1 LAAQERL
8 GTPLPRSVN
17 RHGTVLATGQ
27 ADRKSHSLPNQ
38 NATKP
43 AFSIAFLSF
52 SATIPSANLFRLR
65 QFGFGFS
72 MQKFGRYEILT
83 ELGRGG
89 MATVYLAHD
98 PAFDRH
104 VAIKVLP
111 ARFTHDPQF
120 RARFMREAKVIAALE
135 HPFIVPVYDFG
146 EEGENPFIVM
156 RHMPGGTL
164 GDRLANGPMALAD
177 VVPILVRMADAL
189 DEAHRNSI
197 VHRDL
202 KPTNILFDLRG
213 DSFLSDFGLAKLSES
228 STKLTF
234 TGVMVGTPDYMSPEQ
249 AIGDEEADRRS
260 DVYSLG
266 VILFEMLS
274 GSLPYTASTPMKI
287 MYKHLNE
294 PVPKLDTA
302 RLGLPVVT
310 NLVLSRAMAKKLDD
324 RYPAAGALATAVSAL
339 QTGAP
344 SSALAP
350 AAAIPLSPQ
359 AAATLRPFELPSA
372 MPKST
377 APSAAARP
385 GDGRPAGTR
394 PMRAASSRPW
404 LVGGGIVGG
413 IVILALLG
421 TLVAWGGGFFASPTP
436 TVAATAT
443 FTPTVMDTA
452 TSLPGDAL
460 SHLHPD
466 RHRNSHAD
474 ADGHARAAHG
484 DGDAACCGSAARESP
499 AFADTN
505 FAPTVPRTRR
515 KRLMR
520 IHTAAQ
526 PLRCR

>member
-1 LAAQERL
+1 M
-8 GTPLPRSVN
+8 
-17 RHGTVLATGQ
+17 
-27 ADRKSHSLPNQ
+27 
-38 NATKP
+38 
-43 AFSIAFLSF
+43 
-52 SATIPSANLFRLR
+52 
-65 QFGFGFS
+65 S

-164 GDRLANGPMALAD
+164 ADRITNGPMALAD
-177 VVPILVRMADAL
+177 VVPVLVRMADAL
-189 DEAHRNSI
+189 DEAHRNNI

-213 DSFLSDFGLAKLSES
+213 DSFLSDFGLAKLSEA

-249 AIGDEEADRRS
+249 AIGDQEADRRS
-260 DVYSLG
+260 DVYSFG
-266 VILFEMLS
+266 VILFEMFS
-274 GSLPYTASTPMKI
+274 GALPYTAPTPMKI

-324 RYPAAGALATAVSAL
+324 RYPTAGALATAVTAL
-339 QTGAP
+339 QTATPGPAP
-344 SSALAP
+344 AA

-359 AAATLRPFELPSA
+359 AAATLRPFEVSSA
-372 MPKST
+372 PPPPT

-385 GDGRPAGTR
+385 GNGVPAGTR
-394 PMRAASSRPW
+394 PMKAAASRSW
-404 LVGGGIVGG
+404 WVGGGIVGG
-413 IVILALLG
+413 IVALALLG
-421 TLVAWGGGFFASPTP
+421 ALAAWGAGFFANPTATPTATYTATFIPPATDTPVPPTDTPSPTFTATDTESPTP
-436 TVAATAT
+436 IPTDTLEPPT
-443 FTPTVMDTA
+443 ETPTQRIFYNPPPSYTPIPPPTDTLTPSPTVTTA
-452 TSLPGDAL
+452 VPTSKP
-460 SHLHPD
+460 
-466 RHRNSHAD
+466 
-474 ADGHARAAHG
+474 
-484 DGDAACCGSAARESP
+484 
-499 AFADTN
+499 ADTRPP
-505 FAPTVPRTRR
+505 APSATP
-515 KRLMR
+515 
-520 IHTAAQ
+520 A
-526 PLRCR
+526 PPF

>member
-1 LAAQERL
+1 
-8 GTPLPRSVN
+8 
-17 RHGTVLATGQ
+17 
-27 ADRKSHSLPNQ
+27 
-38 NATKP
+38 
-43 AFSIAFLSF
+43 
-52 SATIPSANLFRLR
+52 
-65 QFGFGFS
+65 

-111 ARFTHDPQF
+111 AKFTHDPQF

-177 VVPILVRMADAL
+177 VAPILARMADAL

-213 DSFLSDFGLAKLSES
+213 DSFLSDFGLAKLSEA

-266 VILFEMLS
+266 VILYEMLS
-274 GSLPYTASTPMKI
+274 GSLPYTAPTPMKI
-287 MYKHLNE
+287 MFKHLNE
-294 PVPKLDTA
+294 PIPKLDTA

-310 NLVLSRAMAKKLDD
+310 NMVLSRAMAKKLEN
-324 RYPAAGALATAVSAL
+324 RYQTAGALAAAVSAL
-339 QTGAP
+339 QTGTPGSAP
-344 SSALAP
+344 AP

-359 AAATLRPFELPSA
+359 AVTPIRPFELSA
-372 MPKST
+372 AMAKPT

-385 GDGRPAGTR
+385 GDGMPAGTR
-394 PMRAASSRPW
+394 PMPASTSRSW
-404 LVGGGIVGG
+404 LVGGGIVGA
-413 IVILALLG
+413 IVILALFG
-421 TLVAWGGGFFASPTP
+421 TLAAWGAGFFETATPTP
-436 TVAATAT
+436 TATHTATPIPSATA
-443 FTPTVMDTA
+443 TA
-452 TSLPGDAL
+452 TSLPTDTP
-460 SHLHPD
+460 SPTFVPTD
-466 RHRNSHAD
+466 TETPTPPPTDTPEPPPTDTPRVVVPP
-474 ADGHARAAHG
+474 
-484 DGDAACCGSAARESP
+484 SANPSP
-499 AFADTN
+499 QRT
-505 FAPTVPRTRR
+505 PTSP
-515 KRLMR
+515 
-520 IHTAAQ
+520 HTAVPVDTPTPLPANTNPPQ
-526 PLRCR
+526 PPPSTEPPLITAPP